1 MILLFV
7 CILQSATTNKNI
19 GVAELTA
26 LIKTHQPQHKDGL
39 VGLTK
44 EELSKTI
51 RIPLP
56 DRLKVNLSKAL
67 KKVGLKF
74 DGSTPKVLMKR

>member
-1 MILLFV
+1 V

-26 LIKTHQPQHKDGL
+26 LLKKHRAQHIEGL

-51 RIPLP
+51 RTPLP

-67 KKVGLKF
+67 NKIGLRF
-74 DGSTPKVLMKR
+74 DGSTPKVLVKR